1 MRSLIQ
7 YFSEPFP
14 YFHRRW
20 LVVVVSMAWIFLL
33 GIILKPLG
41 LHQIKNNQFEIIL
54 LFMLVAAISVS
65 AVLYILPL
73 FFKKY
78 FNPETWSK
86 GRYWCSIIV
95 IILIA
100 APIST
105 IVTYYIC
112 KWESIPITI
121 SPVHQ
126 LLIWCMRASMG
137 ALLPSAIF
145 YFIYRNEQ
153 MQETLNREIKRI
165 EFLESEGIEELVN
178 LTGSTKESLL
188 ILPQNILYAE
198 VSGNYVA
205 IHYLNESNENEKKLL
220 RTTLQ
225 QIIDVLSS
233 YSQFVRCHRSIIVNV
248 SNITNI
254 RGNSHAYYLTLR
266 NLGSEV
272 PVSKTYTKAIKEK
285 LNL

>member
-7 YFSEPFP
+7 YFFEPFP

-20 LVVVVSMAWIFLL
+20 LAVIVSMGWIFLL
-33 GIILKPLG
+33 GMVLKPLG
-41 LHQIKNNQFEIIL
+41 LHQLKNNQFGIIL
-54 LFMLVAAISVS
+54 LFMLVAAVSVS
-65 AVLYILPL
+65 TVLYILPL

-86 GRYWCSIIV
+86 GRYWSSIIV

-100 APIST
+100 ALIST
-105 IVTYYIC
+105 VVTYYIC
-112 KWESIPITI
+112 KWENIPITI

-126 LLIWCMRASMG
+126 LLIWCMRASLG
-137 ALLPSAIF
+137 ALLPSVIF

-153 MQETLNREIKRI
+153 IKATLNREIERF
-165 EFLESEGIEELVN
+165 ESLETEVVEELVN

-205 IHYLNESNENEKKLL
+205 IHYLNESGENEKKLL

-225 QIIDVLSS
+225 QVIDVLSS

-266 NLGSEV
+266 NLGSEI
-272 PVSKTYTKAIKEK
+272 PVSKTYTKTIKEN